1 MNDTKNVIN
10 AKDNAI
16 NAPKSEFLKIIKERG
31 YFHQCTNL
39 SGLDEVLYNCE
50 QSQKPLVAYIGFDC
64 TAPSLHV
71 GSLMQIMILRH
82 LQQCGHKPI
91 ILLGG
96 FTTEIGDPSGKDKAR
111 PVLSPKIIEQ
121 NKKGIMQV
129 FSNFL
134 QIGEGK
140 TDAIMVDNNDWL
152 GNMPLKDFLQNIGRV
167 FSVNEMNKMDSVK
180 LRLERESF
188 LSYLE
193 FSYPLLQSYDFVE
206 LFNRHNCR
214 LQIGGSDQW
223 GNITQGV
230 ELQRKQGIFQSRED
244 FYKACIDDCPELVKQ
259 HIKLDK
265 NTDFIWKKA
274 NSSDELMKMLLKQCS
289 DTNKSWAENPLP
301 ENEIKAYFDILNTLQ
316 EEKIVFG
323 LTTPLLTTSSGAKMG
338 KTADGAVWL
347 NGDMLSP
354 FDYYQFWRN
363 CDDADV
369 GRFLKLFT
377 ELSLEEIKE
386 LEALEG
392 ASINEAKKRL
402 AYETTKLLHGE
413 AAANAAQ
420 EAARKTFEEGTISAN
435 LPTITLSIAEI
446 GLEIPAFKLLHLSG
460 LCASGSEG
468 RKLIQGGGARI
479 NDAPFANE
487 TQIINVHDYANAT
500 LKLSSGKKKHIL
512 VRFE

>member
-39 SGLDEVLYNCE
+39 SGLDDVLLECE

-71 GSLMQIMILRH
+71 GSLMQIMILRW
-82 LQQCGHKPI
+82 LQKCGHKPI

-96 FTTEIGDPSGKDKAR
+96 FTTKIGDPSGKDKSR
-111 PVLSPKIIEQ
+111 PAITDEQ
-121 NKKGIMQV
+121 IATNKEGIAKV
-129 FSNFL
+129 FEQFL
-134 QIGEGK
+134 QFDNDDKI
-140 TDAIMVDNNDWL
+140 DAIIVDNNDWL
-152 GNMPLKDFLQNIGRV
+152 KELSLEYFMTGIAPY
-167 FSVNEMNKMDSVK
+167 FSVNEMIKNDSVQM
-180 LRLERESF
+180 RLEREGH
-188 LSYLE
+188 LSLLE
-193 FSYPLLQSYDFVE
+193 FLYSTIQAFDFNY
-206 LFNRHNCR
+206 LNGFYYCS

-223 GNITQGV
+223 GNITKGTELIRKNALYRAIGKGV
-230 ELQRKQGIFQSRED
+230 STEEEFQN
-244 FYKACIDDCPELVKQ
+244 K
-259 HIKLDK
+259 
-265 NTDFIWKKA
+265 
-274 NSSDELMKMLLKQCS
+274 LLKHINYHNNLELTS
-289 DTNKSWAENPLP
+289 NSNSADTIYSPAIP
-301 ENEIKAYFDILNTLQ
+301 A
-316 EEKIVFG
+316 FG
-323 LTTPLLTTSSGAKMG
+323 LTTPLLTTSTGAKMG

-363 CDDADV
+363 CGDAYV

-377 ELSLEEIKE
+377 ELSLEEIAE

-402 AYETTKLLHGE
+402 AYETTKLLHGK
-413 AAANAAQ
+413 AAANDAQ

-487 TQIINVHDYANAT
+487 TQMIALNEYHT
-500 LKLSSGKKKHIL
+500 KPLKLSLGKKKHIL
-512 VRFE
+512 VCFE

>member
-1 MNDTKNVIN
+1 MNDI
-10 AKDNAI
+10 KDSNISNNAI

-31 YFHQCTNL
+31 YFHQCTNWE
-39 SGLDEVLYNCE
+39 GLDDVLFECE
-50 QSQKPLVAYIGFDC
+50 QAKKPLVAYIGFDC

-96 FTTEIGDPSGKDKAR
+96 FTTKIGDPSGKDKAR
-111 PVLSPKIIEQ
+111 PKITEEEIATNKAGIAKVFYELKLEFEDKYNPKTSKAIIVDNSEWLT
-121 NKKGIMQV
+121 KIS
-129 FSNFL
+129 FENFL
-134 QIGEGK
+134 I
-140 TDAIMVDNNDWL
+140 DIA
-152 GNMPLKDFLQNIGRV
+152 PY
-167 FSVNEMNKMDSVK
+167 FSINEMIKMDSVR
-180 LRLERESF
+180 LRLERESP
-188 LSYLE
+188 LSLLE
-193 FSYPLLQSYDFVE
+193 FLYSTVQAMDFNCLNTSYYECS
-206 LFNRHNCR
+206 

-223 GNITQGV
+223 GNITKGT
-230 ELQRKQGIFQSRED
+230 ELIRKNPFMGGSKVYNDENEMEQDRIKQLN
-244 FYKACIDDCPELVKQ
+244 YK
-259 HIKLDK
+259 
-265 NTDFIWKKA
+265 
-274 NSSDELMKMLLKQCS
+274 SDLEQTS
-289 DTNKSWAENPLP
+289 NPDSENPFFHSSIP
-301 ENEIKAYFDILNTLQ
+301 A
-316 EEKIVFG
+316 FG

-354 FDYYQFWRN
+354 FEYYQFWRN
-363 CDDADV
+363 CGDADV

-377 ELSLEEIKE
+377 ELSLEEIAE

-413 AAANAAQ
+413 AAANDAQ
-420 EAARKTFEEGTISAN
+420 EAARKTFEEGAISTN
-435 LPTITLSIAEI
+435 LPTITLNIAEI

-460 LCASGSEG
+460 LCASGSEA

-487 TQIINVHDYANAT
+487 TQMIALNEYRT
-500 LKLSSGKKKHIL
+500 QPLKLSLGKKKHIL
-512 VRFE
+512 VEVRD

>member
-10 AKDNAI
+10 AKDNAN

-31 YFHQCTNL
+31 YFHQATHFAE
-39 SGLDEVLYNCE
+39 LDEVLHNCE
-50 QSQKPLVAYIGFDC
+50 QSHKPLVAYIGFDC
-64 TAPSLHV
+64 TALSLHV

-82 LQQCGHKPI
+82 LQKCGHKPI

-96 FTTEIGDPSGKDKAR
+96 FTTKIGDPSGKDKSR
-111 PVLSPKIIEQ
+111 PKITEEEIAINKAGIAKVFEQ
-121 NKKGIMQV
+121 
-129 FSNFL
+129 FL
-134 QIGEGK
+134 EFENCFNSHRNEAFI
-140 TDAIMVDNNDWL
+140 VDNNDWL
-152 GNMPLKDFLQNIGRV
+152 GCKKIDNVYLTKFPTELFLSDIAAY
-167 FSVNEMNKMDSVK
+167 FSVNDMIKSDSVR
-180 LRLERESF
+180 LRLERESH
-188 LSYLE
+188 LSVLE
-193 FSYPLLQSYDFVE
+193 FLYSTMQAYDFNY
-206 LFNRHNCR
+206 LNLKYKCS

-223 GNITQGV
+223 GNITKGI
-230 ELQRKQGIFQSRED
+230 ELLRKNPMSGISEPYNDIEGEKKIQKYIEYVTDLGKTSN
-244 FYKACIDDCPELVKQ
+244 PNS
-259 HIKLDK
+259 K
-265 NTDFIWKKA
+265 NPHFKPTPPA
-274 NSSDELMKMLLKQCS
+274 
-289 DTNKSWAENPLP
+289 
-301 ENEIKAYFDILNTLQ
+301 
-316 EEKIVFG
+316 FG

-377 ELSLEEIKE
+377 ELSLEEIAE

-420 EAARKTFEEGTISAN
+420 EAARKTFEEGAISAN

-460 LCASGSEG
+460 LCASGSEA

-487 TQIINVHDYANAT
+487 TQMIALNEYRT
-500 LKLSSGKKKHIL
+500 QPLKLSLGKKKHIL
-512 VRFE
+512 VCFE

>member
-1 MNDTKNVIN
+1 MNDI
-10 AKDNAI
+10 KDSNISNNAI
-16 NAPKSEFLKIIKERG
+16 NAPKSEFLKIIMERG

-39 SGLDEVLYNCE
+39 NGLDEVLHQCE

-71 GSLMQIMILRH
+71 GSLMQIMILRW

-96 FTTEIGDPSGKDKAR
+96 FTTKIGDPSGKDKSR
-111 PVLSPKIIEQ
+111 PPITDEQ
-121 NKKGIMQV
+121 IAINKAGIAKV
-129 FSNFL
+129 FEQFL
-134 QIGEGK
+134 RFGDDK
-140 TDAIMVDNNDWL
+140 SDAIIVDNNDWL
-152 GNMPLKDFLQNIGRV
+152 KNMPMGFFLSCIAPC
-167 FSVNEMNKMDSVK
+167 FSVNQMVKTDSVK
-180 LRLERESF
+180 IRLERESHMS
-188 LSYLE
+188 LLE
-193 FSYPLLQSYDFVE
+193 FLYPTMQGCDFLYLNTKKE
-206 LFNRHNCR
+206 CQ

-223 GNITQGV
+223 NKIIQGV
-230 ELQRKQGIFQSRED
+230 DLKTKKIVFEYYLEKSALETLEKMFED
-244 FYKACIDDCPELVKQ
+244 DIEMK
-259 HIKLDK
+259 
-265 NTDFIWKKA
+265 
-274 NSSDELMKMLLKQCS
+274 ELMSKKERIASMMK
-289 DTNKSWAENPLP
+289 DVYVAKNP
-301 ENEIKAYFDILNTLQ
+301 IKED
-316 EEKIVFG
+316 VFG
-323 LTTPLLTTSSGAKMG
+323 LTTPLLTTSTGAKMG

-347 NGDMLSP
+347 SGDMLSP

-377 ELSLEEIKE
+377 ELSLAEIAE

-413 AAANAAQ
+413 AAANDAQ
-420 EAARKTFEEGTISAN
+420 EAARKTFEEGAISTN
-435 LPTITLSIAEI
+435 LPTITLNIAEI

-460 LCASGSEG
+460 LCASGSEA

-487 TQIINVHDYANAT
+487 TQMIALNEYRT
-500 LKLSSGKKKHIL
+500 QPLKLSLGKKKHIL
-512 VRFE
+512 VEVRD